1 VTQCTRPVRF
11 RGFAALAVSSAT
23 STWEIA
29 GNQSLPAD
37 DYLTMMCE
45 HVRVALSAR
54 LDGEAPPAPA
64 AEIDAHTASCTRCQ
78 AWLAGAERLDHL
90 VKAAPRVAPDLTA
103 GVLAA
108 VADDRRRRAATEPEA
123 RRQLLRV
130 AVGLL
135 AVAQLAS
142 AVPGLFG
149 VEGAHATREMAC
161 FDIAVAVGFALAA
174 LRPERARALVPVAL
188 VLALCLAVT
197 SAVDVANGR
206 TGAVHEIGHLAAVVQ
221 AAALWALGRG
231 THRSTPLTT
240 ATAAGR
246 G

>member
-1 VTQCTRPVRF
+1 MVPGV
-11 RGFAALAVSSAT
+11 AVSSAT
-23 STWEIA
+23 PTREIA

-64 AEIDAHTASCTRCQ
+64 AEIDAHAASCTACQ
-78 AWLAGAERLDHL
+78 AWLTGAERLDRL
-90 VKAAPRVAPDLTA
+90 VKAAPPVAPDLTA

-108 VADDRRRRAATEPEA
+108 VAADRQRRAEAEPAA
-123 RRQLLRV
+123 RRQVLRV
-130 AVGLL
+130 AVGVL
-135 AVAQLAS
+135 AVAQLVS
-142 AVPGLFG
+142 AAPALLG
-149 VEGAHATREMAC
+149 VESALGAHASREMAC
-161 FDIAVAVGFALAA
+161 FDIAIAVGFALAA
-174 LRPERARALVPVAL
+174 LRPERAGGVVPVAI

-197 SAVDVANGR
+197 SAVDVASGR
-206 TGAVHEIGHLAAVVQ
+206 AAAAHEIGHLAAVVQ

-231 THRSTPLTT
+231 GRRTTPLTT